1 MPQLD
6 ISTYLPQVVWLL
18 ITFTALFLVM
28 WRLAVPRI
36 ADVLETRQKR
46 ISDNLDKAQESK
58 KEAEETLAAYEQAM
72 AESRAE
78 AQAVI
83 NEASGRLAD
92 EAAEREAKLALD
104 LGQRIAA
111 SEAEIEKAV
120 HAAME
125 NVRAVAVEVA
135 GAALERLIG
144 KAAPEKDLAKAVDR
158 ALETEE

>member
-6 ISTYLPQVVWLL
+6 INTYLPQVVWLI

-28 WRLAVPRI
+28 WRVAVPRI

-46 ISDNLDKAQESK
+46 ISDSLDKAQESK

-72 AESRAE
+72 AEARAG
-78 AQAVI
+78 AQAII
-83 NEASGRLAD
+83 NEASGRLAK
-92 EAAEREAKLALD
+92 EAAEREANLAEN

-135 GAALERLIG
+135 GATLERLTG

-158 ALETEE
+158 ALETEK

>member
-6 ISTYLPQVVWLL
+6 INTYLPQVVWLV

-28 WRLAVPRI
+28 WRVAVPRI

-46 ISDNLDKAQESK
+46 ISDSLDKAQESK
-58 KEAEETLAAYEQAM
+58 KEAEETLAAYEEAM
-72 AESRAE
+72 AEARAG
-78 AQAVI
+78 AQAII
-83 NEASGRLAD
+83 NEASGRLAK
-92 EAAEREAKLALD
+92 EAAEREANLAEN

-135 GAALERLIG
+135 GAALQRLTG

-158 ALETEE
+158 TLETEK

>member
-6 ISTYLPQVVWLL
+6 INTYLPQVVWLF

-36 ADVLETRQKR
+36 ADVLEARQKR
-46 ISDNLDKAQESK
+46 ISDSLDKAQESK

-72 AESRAE
+72 AEARAE

-120 HAAME
+120 DAAME
-125 NVRAVAVEVA
+125 NVRAVALEVA
-135 GAALERLIG
+135 GAALERLTG

-158 ALETEE
+158 TLETEK